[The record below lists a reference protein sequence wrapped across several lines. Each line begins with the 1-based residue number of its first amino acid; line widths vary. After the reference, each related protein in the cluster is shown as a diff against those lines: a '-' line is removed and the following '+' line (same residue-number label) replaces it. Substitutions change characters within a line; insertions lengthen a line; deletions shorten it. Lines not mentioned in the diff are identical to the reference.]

1 MILQYDLTIDLT
13 LPSYNMILQYDLTIC
28 SFW

>member
-1 MILQYDLTIDLT
+1 MILQYDLT